1 MTKRLCLLLIASFV
15 ALSAEHPFAAD
26 ARLAA
31 DAYVSTG
38 APNANNQFAP
48 SNHVGGNGNRR
59 SFIRFDMAT
68 LPAGTPGSQ
77 VAKAS
82 LVLFADTAAN
92 GSAFDVMRVAGA
104 WSESTLTNNSAPA
117 LGSAVATA
125 IPAATNTFVT
135 VGVTALVGE
144 WLDGVIPNNG
154 IALVASASGT
164 TIDFDSKENGNTS
177 HQPRLDITLSGPA
190 GPQGPQGLPGA
201 PGAPG
206 AAGAPGMDGAQ
217 GPAGATGPAG
227 PAGPQGPSGLLDTV
241 IAQYSMDTSTSRP
254 SGPEA
259 SFNILDYNAIDID
272 THNAVTTGPAWHF
285 TCPVNGIY
293 EVNATFILFDNP
305 GTELAL
311 NLFKNEAPY
320 AYLAYDQPLTHF
332 SPVASPVVRSNP
344 LFVPCNV
351 GERLQVNEYHRY
363 GTRNYYLVAPGSPT
377 SLGYS
382 RVTIKMIRQSN

>member
-1 MTKRLCLLLIASFV
+1 MAKRLCLLLIASFV
-15 ALSAEHPFAAD
+15 ALFAEHPFASD

-38 APNANNQFAP
+38 SPNANNQFAP
-48 SNHVGGNGNRR
+48 SNHVGGSGNRR
-59 SFIRFDMAT
+59 SFVRFDMAT

-82 LVLFADTAAN
+82 LVLFADTATN
-92 GSAFDVMRVAGA
+92 GSTFDVMRVSGA

-135 VGVTALVGE
+135 VDVTALVRD
-144 WLDGVIPNNG
+144 WLDGVTPNNG
-154 IALVASASGT
+154 IALVASAAGT

-177 HQPRLDITLSGPA
+177 HQPRLDITLNGPA
-190 GPQGPQGLPGA
+190 GPQGAQGLPGA

-217 GPAGATGPAG
+217 GPAGPT
-227 PAGPQGPSGLLDTV
+227 GPQGPSGLFDTV

-254 SGPEA
+254 LGPEA

-305 GTELAL
+305 GGDLAL

-320 AYLAYDQPLTHF
+320 AYLAYEQPLTHLG
-332 SPVASPVVRSNP
+332 PAASPVVRSNP

-351 GERLQVNEYHRY
+351 GERLQVNEYHRS
-363 GTRNYYLVAPGSPT
+363 GTRNYYLVVPDSPT